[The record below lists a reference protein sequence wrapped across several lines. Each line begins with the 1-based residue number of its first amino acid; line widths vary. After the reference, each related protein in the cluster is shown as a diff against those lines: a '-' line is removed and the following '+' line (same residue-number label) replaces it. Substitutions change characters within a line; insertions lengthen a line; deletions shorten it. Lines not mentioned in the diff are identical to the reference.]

1 MDFNQP
7 ISLQTASATFLEI
20 NTITSAA
27 GPATPL
33 SGYAVDGVT
42 LGASSVRGYTVDE
55 AQRDGIRG
63 AEAFLGARNVT
74 LVVSAYGST
83 IGNFWDKVDT
93 LSGSMDP
100 YPDAFVSDDGFR
112 QLRFYSPTGA
122 TTKQVYMLVRP
133 LAIPGIGVTKN
144 QSVGA
149 SAKGFATNTQLAFLA
164 KDPRK
169 ISVAESTVSISVG
182 TTTVA
187 YTGNYKYYPT
197 VIVTASGTSA
207 SYTLGGKTVSLIG
220 LSSGTSYYID
230 HAKATLRIGSATGTI
245 SQGKFNETLTTGF
258 GAIALG
264 GSLVLSG
271 SASGGSMIYREA
283 WL

>member
-7 ISLQTASATFLEI
+7 ISLQTASATFLQL

-33 SGYAVDGVT
+33 SGYAVDGVN
-42 LGASSVRGYTVDE
+42 LSPSAVRGYTVE
-55 AQRDGIRG
+55 QAQRDGIQG
-63 AEAFLGARNVT
+63 AEAFLGPRNVT
-74 LVVSAYGST
+74 LIVSAYGST
-83 IGNFWDKVDT
+83 IGDFWDKVDT
-93 LSGSMDP
+93 INGAMDP
-100 YPDAFVSDDGFR
+100 YPDAFLSDDGFR
-112 QLRFYSPTGA
+112 QLRFYSPTA
-122 TTKQVYMLVRP
+122 STTKQVFMTVRP
-133 LAIPGIGVTKN
+133 AQMPGIAVTKN
-144 QSVGA
+144 QSVGT
-149 SAKGFATNTQLAFLA
+149 SARGFAVNTQAVFLA

-169 ISVAESTVSISVG
+169 ISVSESTVSISVG

-187 YTGNYKYYPT
+187 YTGNYKYFPT
-197 VIVTASGTSA
+197 VIVTASGSAA

-245 SQGKFNETLTTGF
+245 SQGKFNETLMTGF
-258 GAIALG
+258 GSLKAG
-264 GSLVLSG
+264 GTIVVSG
-271 SASGGSMIYREA
+271 SVSGGSMIYREA

>member
-20 NTITSAA
+20 NTVTSAA

-33 SGYAVDGVT
+33 SGYAVEGVT
-42 LGASSVRGYTVDE
+42 IGAAGVRGYTVDE

-63 AEAFLGARNVT
+63 AEAFLGSRNVT
-74 LVVSAYGST
+74 LVVSAYGSS
-83 IGNFWDKVDT
+83 IGNFWDRVDT
-93 LSGSMDP
+93 LSGAMDP
-100 YPDAFVSDDGFR
+100 YPNAFVSDDGFR
-112 QLRFYSPTGA
+112 QLRFYSPTGS

-133 LAIPGIGVTKN
+133 ASIPGIGVTKN

-149 SAKGFATNTQLAFLA
+149 SAKGFASNTQLAFLA

-169 ISVAESTVSISVG
+169 ISVSEYTVSISAG

-230 HAKATLRIGSATGTI
+230 HGKATLRIGSATGTI

-258 GAIALG
+258 GAISSG
-264 GSLVLSG
+264 ESVVLSG
-271 SASGGSMIYREA
+271 SASGGSIVYREA

>member
-42 LGASSVRGYTVDE
+42 LGAANVRGYTVEE
-55 AQRDGIRG
+55 AQRDGIKG
-63 AEAFLGARNVT
+63 AEAFLGARNVN
-74 LVVSAYGST
+74 LIVSAYGST

-133 LAIPGIGVTKN
+133 LSIPGIGITKN
-144 QSVGA
+144 QSVGS
-149 SAKGFATNTQLAFLA
+149 SAKGFATNTQLQFLA

-169 ISVAESTVSISVG
+169 ISVAESTVAISVG

-197 VIVTASGTSA
+197 VIVTASGTSS

-258 GAIALG
+258 GAIASG

>member
-7 ISLQTASATFLEI
+7 ISLQTASATYLEI
-20 NTITSAA
+20 NSITSAV

-33 SGYAVDGVT
+33 SGYAVDAVN
-42 LGASSVRGYTVDE
+42 LGAAGIRGYTVDQ
-55 AQRDGIRG
+55 AQRDGIQG
-63 AEAFLGARNVT
+63 AEAFIGARNIA

-83 IGNFWDKVDT
+83 IGNFWDNIDT
-93 LSGSMDP
+93 LSGAMDP
-100 YPDAFVSDDGFR
+100 YPDAFVSANGFR

-133 LAIPGIGVTKN
+133 TATPGIGVTKN

-149 SAKGFATNTQLAFLA
+149 SAKGFATNTQLAFVA
-164 KDPRK
+164 QDPRK
-169 ISVAESTVSISVG
+169 ISVSEQTVSISLG
-182 TTTVA
+182 TTTVS

-207 SYTLGGKTVSLIG
+207 SYTVGGKTVALIG

-230 HAKATLRIGSATGTI
+230 HEKATVRIGSATGAI
-245 SQGKFNETLTTGF
+245 SQGKINETSTTGF
-258 GAIALG
+258 GALRSG
-264 GSLVLSG
+264 GNIVLSG
-271 SASGGSMIYREA
+271 SASGGSIVYREA

>member
-20 NTITSAA
+20 NTITSAV
-27 GPATPL
+27 GPAMPL

-42 LGASSVRGYTVDE
+42 LGAASVRGYTVDE
-55 AQRDGIRG
+55 AQRDGIKG

-74 LVVSAYGST
+74 LIVSAYGST

-93 LSGSMDP
+93 LSGAMDP

-258 GAIALG
+258 GAIASG

>member
-20 NTITSAA
+20 NTITSAI

-33 SGYAVDGVT
+33 SGYNVEGVT
-42 LGASSVRGYTVDE
+42 MAAASVRGYLAEE
-55 AQRDGIRG
+55 AQRDGVRG
-63 AEAFLGARNVT
+63 AEAFIGSRNVT
-74 LVVSAYGST
+74 LIVSAYGST
-83 IGNFWDKVDT
+83 VGNFWDKVDS
-93 LSGSMDP
+93 LNAAMDP
-100 YPDAFVSDDGFR
+100 YPDAFISDDGFR
-112 QLRFYSPTGA
+112 QLRFYSPTGS
-122 TTKQVYMLVRP
+122 TTKQVYMMVRP
-133 LAIPGIGVTKN
+133 LAIPAIGVTKN
-144 QSVGA
+144 QSIGT
-149 SAKGFATNTQLAFLA
+149 SAKGFAMNTQLPFIA

-169 ISVAESTVSISVG
+169 ISVSESTVSISVG
-182 TTTVA
+182 TTTVP

-207 SYTLGGKTVSLIG
+207 TYTLGGKTVALIG

-245 SQGKFNETLTTGF
+245 SQGKFNETTTTGF
-258 GAIALG
+258 GPISS
-264 GSLVLSG
+264 GSTVVLSG
-271 SASGGSMIYREA
+271 SASGGSVRYKEA

>member
-20 NTITSAA
+20 NTITSAL

-33 SGYAVDGVT
+33 SGYAVDGANI
-42 LGASSVRGYTVDE
+42 GASGVRGYTVEE

-63 AEAFLGARNVT
+63 AEAFLGPRNVT
-74 LVVSAYGST
+74 LVVSVYGST
-83 IGNFWDKVDT
+83 IGNFWDKIDT

-100 YPDAFVSDDGFR
+100 YPDSFVTDDGFR
-112 QLRFYSPTGA
+112 QLRLYTPTGA

-133 LAIPGIGVTKN
+133 TATPAIGVTKN
-144 QSVGA
+144 QSIGT
-149 SAKGFATNTQLAFLA
+149 SAKGFATNTQLPFIS

-169 ISVAESTVSISVG
+169 ISVSESTVSISVG
-182 TTTVA
+182 TTTVP

-230 HAKATLRIGSATGTI
+230 HGRATLRIGSATGTI
-245 SQGKFNETLTTGF
+245 SQGKFNEVLMTGF
-258 GAIALG
+258 GAIYSGA
-264 GSLVLSG
+264 SVVLSG
-271 SASGGSMIYREA
+271 SASGGSIIYREA

>member
-42 LGASSVRGYTVDE
+42 LGAANVRGYTVDE
-55 AQRDGIRG
+55 AQRDGIKG

-74 LVVSAYGST
+74 LIVSAYGST

-230 HAKATLRIGSATGTI
+230 HAKATLRIGSSTGTI

-258 GAIALG
+258 GAIASG

>member
-7 ISLQTASATFLEI
+7 ISLQTASATFLEL

-33 SGYAVDGVT
+33 SGYTVEGVT
-42 LGASSVRGYTVDE
+42 LGAASVRGYTVEE

-74 LVVSAYGST
+74 LVVSAFGST
-83 IGNFWDKVDT
+83 IGNFWDKIDT
-93 LSGSMDP
+93 LNGAMDP
-100 YPDAFVSDDGFR
+100 YPDSFSSDDGFR
-112 QLRFYSPTGA
+112 QLRFYSPTGT

-133 LAIPGIGVTKN
+133 AATPGIGVTKN

-149 SAKGFATNTQLAFLA
+149 SAKGFATNTQLTFLA

-169 ISVAESTVSISVG
+169 ISVSESTVSISVG

-197 VIVTASGTSA
+197 VVITASGSSA

-230 HAKATLRIGSATGTI
+230 HGKATLRIGSATGTI

-258 GAIALG
+258 GALQAG

-271 SASGGSMIYREA
+271 SASGGSILYREA